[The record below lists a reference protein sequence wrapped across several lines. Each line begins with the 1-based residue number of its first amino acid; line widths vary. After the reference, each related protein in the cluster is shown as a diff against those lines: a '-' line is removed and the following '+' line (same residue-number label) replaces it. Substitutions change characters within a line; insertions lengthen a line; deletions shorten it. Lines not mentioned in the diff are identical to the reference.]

1 MATSEG
7 ARPAATTA
15 PELVEDLAPAAP
27 PAPAPRATRSGALLA
42 GASVA
47 SIAANYA
54 FLLASGRILG
64 SEDYGSLA
72 ALLGLL
78 SFVLLPAT
86 ALQMAV
92 SREISRRHAGGD
104 QRGADAFGRAMLRL
118 AVVAT
123 APLVVVAVALA
134 VPLAHVLHIHS
145 VGIVALAETAFVTA
159 LVQPVAMG
167 VLQGS
172 ERFRAL
178 SVLYVFP
185 FALRLALLGAAAEA
199 GYRLG
204 GAVAATVASA
214 IAGTGLAVWLIRPSL
229 QRSVALDRPLLGPF
243 LRYLAPAIVGLIGI
257 AFLTQADIL
266 VVKARFAASDAGAY
280 AAASAFARVG
290 FFLPAAILTVLFP
303 RTAARQARGEET
315 EDILGRSL
323 LATAAFCGLLALFY
337 AAAGVGLVVTTF
349 GTDFAAGGRVL
360 APFAIATGLFSLANI
375 LVGYHLS
382 RGEMRYAWIVAAGV
396 VVQVV
401 VLAVVPSSLHGV
413 VYSNLVIGAGLI
425 VAHELLVES
434 SVPALRAGWRHL
446 QGTAVRV
453 RAVLPEATALVV
465 GATLFVCAL
474 FWPLVRH
481 LRSTIA
487 GFPGT
492 DATAAVASFWEQKHE
507 GGYHL
512 LGITHHTLSG
522 APFGWESTNALNM
535 QTFLAYYPTYL
546 AAQVVGAVT
555 AFNLVT
561 LAGYLLSGVTMYAL
575 VRYIGCSRF
584 VAAWAGLVYIVF
596 PWHLARI
603 EHASLLQLEV
613 LALLLLTLVAAVRRP
628 SWLRFGL
635 VGAVNLA
642 CWLMSGY
649 FGPMALI
656 STVAF
661 MVGAGLTTKRRRGL
675 LLVAGGAVAAFA
687 AAGIFGIAP

>member
-323 LATAAFCGLLALFY
+323 LVTVALCGALAIFY
-337 AAAGVGLVVTTF
+337 AAAGVGLVAATF
-349 GTDFAAGGRVL
+349 GRSFSDGGRVL
-360 APFAIATGLFSLANI
+360 APFALAIGLYSLAYI

-382 RGEMRYAWIVAAGV
+382 RGESRYAWIVTAGC
-396 VVQVV
+396 VVQVATLALVPRTLHSV
-401 VLAVVPSSLHGV
+401 VWANLAVA
-413 VYSNLVIGAGLI
+413 GALI
-425 VAHELLVES
+425 VSHELFVTRS
-434 SVPALRAGWRHL
+434 APALRAGLRQFTIGRAAQL
-446 QGTAVRV
+446 RSLAVETSLVLLGT
-453 RAVLPEATALVV
+453 TA
-465 GATLFVCAL
+465 FVCAL
-474 FWPLVRH
+474 MWPVVAH
-481 LRSTIA
+481 LGSTVT
-487 GFPGT
+487 GSLGSDST
-492 DATAAVASFWEQKHE
+492 GSVAWLWTLQHE
-507 GGYHL
+507 TGYHI
-512 LGITHHTLSG
+512 LGTTHHAMSG
-522 APFGWESTNALNM
+522 APPGWDEGNGLNI
-535 QTFLAYYPTYL
+535 QWFLPYYPAYL
-546 AAQVVGAVT
+546 ATKLFGPVAAY
-555 AFNLVT
+555 NLIT
-561 LAGYLLSGVTMYAL
+561 LAG
-575 VRYIGCSRF
+575 
-584 VAAWAGLVYIVF
+584 
-596 PWHLARI
+596 
-603 EHASLLQLEV
+603 
-613 LALLLLTLVAAVRRP
+613 
-628 SWLRFGL
+628 
-635 VGAVNLA
+635 
-642 CWLMSGY
+642 
-649 FGPMALI
+649 
-656 STVAF
+656 
-661 MVGAGLTTKRRRGL
+661 
-675 LLVAGGAVAAFA
+675 
-687 AAGIFGIAP
+687 